1 VKEKVKPMW
10 IGSMPDGINLTHVPV
25 AGSITIEGNLF
36 YLIKE

>member
-1 VKEKVKPMW
+1 VKEKEKLMW
-10 IGSMPDGINLTHVPV
+10 IKSMPDGIKLAHVPV